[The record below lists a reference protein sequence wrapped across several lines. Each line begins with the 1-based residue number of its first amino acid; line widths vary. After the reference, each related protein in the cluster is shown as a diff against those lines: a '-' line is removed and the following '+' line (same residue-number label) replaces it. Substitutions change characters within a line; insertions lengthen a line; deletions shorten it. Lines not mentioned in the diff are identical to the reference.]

1 MKSLHICFFS
11 RPYYP
16 DLGATGQLLAGLTED
31 LVHDYGCRVSVV
43 AGSPLMRGQAATA
56 GFRDGIDPK
65 TRGCDLGN
73 GRGDDKNPSN
83 RFAVLGGSDSWSK
96 VHE

>member
-1 MKSLHICFFS
+1 LRICFFNCF
-11 RPYYP
+11 YFP
-16 DLGATGQLLAGLTED
+16 DLGLGATGQLLTEIAED
-31 LVHDYGCRVSVV
+31 LVRDYGCKASVV

-73 GRGDDKNPSN
+73 VRGADKNPSN